1 MRWWTATALAGC
13 LTAAAVGGGCR
24 GVAPLRVG
32 MTGGRGPLLERTEDG
47 WQGAEADFAQALGE
61 RMGREVLVRTYGSAE
76 ELKAGVLSD
85 EVDLGMGGLR
95 VRPEW
100 QGVVEFS
107 PPYLV
112 SGWMLLTRRGE
123 EGQWNTPGR
132 LQAAEFRLAVR
143 KGSEAEAFAST
154 YLPGA
159 ERVGAANA
167 KRGVERVEKGEA
179 DAYLGEAPEVW
190 QACRDAGGT
199 VGVAPLLLERWETGW
214 VYRPGNGAM
223 RTAVREAMA
232 EWTENGM
239 VGVILGRW
247 LPVAGR

>member
-1 MRWWTATALAGC
+1 MRRWTATALAGC
-13 LTAAAVGGGCR
+13 LAAAAVGGGCR

-32 MTGGRGPLLERTEDG
+32 MTGGRGPLLERTEEG
-47 WQGAEADFAQALGE
+47 WVGAEADFAMALGE
-61 RMGREVLVRTYGSAE
+61 RLGREVVVRAYEGPEA
-76 ELKAGVLSD
+76 LKAGVLAD

-123 EGQWNTPGR
+123 EGQWTTAGR
-132 LQAAEFRLAVR
+132 LQGAEIRLAVR

-167 KRGVERVEKGEA
+167 RQGAERVKTGEA

-190 QACRDAGGT
+190 LICRESGGT

-232 EWTENGM
+232 EWAENGM